1 MRQALRLAMRGYGT
15 VSPNPMVGA
24 LVISGEGQVLGKG
37 WHARA
42 GQPHAEPLAIQDAMR
57 KGSIPSDATLY
68 VTLEPCSTH
77 GRTPPCVK
85 AILDCGIKRVV
96 VASLD
101 PNPQHQGAGIQALR
115 EAGVETIVGIDKE
128 RADQLN
134 EAFFHWIENRTPWVI
149 AKSAMSLDGKI
160 ATRTGQSKWI
170 TSSRSRSIGM
180 RLRLGSDAIMVG
192 VGTILADDPLLNCR
206 LRKATSSA
214 KKLTRVILDPRL
226 RTPLNSQVVLT
237 AGEIPTLVVTS
248 ENVRQE
254 QTSVLEEMGVQILK
268 LPEAPEAL
276 QSDQRHGISL
286 KSVLSYLGERGITQ
300 LMIEGGGETLG
311 RAFDQNIINR
321 IHFFYAPIIIGGSTA
336 PKAVGGAGAR
346 SWNEMLR
353 LTQVQWRNAGPDSY
367 LKALVKSKIS
377 QINI

>member
-1 MRQALRLAMRGYGT
+1 MQQAIRLAMRGYGT

-24 LVISGEGQVLGKG
+24 MVVSAEGTVLGKG

-57 KGSIPSDATLY
+57 NGSIPSDATLY

-115 EAGVETIVGIDKE
+115 EAGVETVVGVEKE
-128 RADQLN
+128 QADQLN
-134 EAFFHWIENRTPWVI
+134 EAFFHWIQNRTPWVI

-180 RLRLGSDAIMVG
+180 RLRLGSDAILVG

-206 LRKATSSA
+206 LRKATRVS
-214 KKLTRVILDPRL
+214 KQLTRVILDPRL

-237 AGEIPTLVVTS
+237 AGEIPTLIVTS
-248 ENVRQE
+248 ENVSQE
-254 QTSVLEEMGVQILK
+254 KSLKFEERGVQFLK
-268 LPEAPEAL
+268 LPEMLEASE
-276 QSDQRHGISL
+276 SDRQHGISL
-286 KSVLSYLGERGITQ
+286 KSVLSYLGERNITQ

-311 RAFDQNIINR
+311 RALDQNIINR
-321 IHFFYAPIIIGGSTA
+321 IHFFFAPKIIGGSTA
-336 PKAVGGAGAR
+336 PKAVGGAGAG
-346 SWNEMLR
+346 SWNEILR
-353 LTQVQWRNAGPDSY
+353 LTQVQWRTAGPDSY
-367 LKALVKSKIS
+367 LTALVKSKIS
-377 QINI
+377 EQNI